1 MSAIL
6 DVCIGLVLMY
16 LVLSLFCTTINEFI
30 AKILNLRATT
40 LQGALEQMID
50 DPNLKALF
58 DDHGLIEGSRVAASA
73 GRFKSTAEVAV
84 KRLAGAT
91 NNSLL
96 KKIGAAIGN
105 GGGALPSYLSG
116 QSVALALI
124 GSLGTKDDNPIP
136 GISQIEQ
143 AVKNL
148 PDSNIRDMLGTALAQ
163 ANTDINVLR
172 TNIASWFDDS
182 MDRLS
187 GAYKRKL
194 KLISFLVGIVVAV
207 GFNADTIHV
216 VDTLWSNPVL
226 RSQAVDAAANIVK
239 NGGQIPDSGT
249 CKDATKGAKNGA
261 RTGAAEG
268 SSTQST
274 TISGDALTLCKLTN
288 QATLLPIGWPDP
300 NIHRASWPSDL
311 VLKLVGLWLTAI
323 ALSLGA
329 PFWFDVLSQ
338 FMNLRGSG
346 DKPARTTS

>member
-58 DDHGLIEGSRVAASA
+58 DNHGLIEGSRVAASA
-73 GRFKSTAEVAV
+73 GRFKSTAKVAV
-84 KRLAGAT
+84 TRVAEAADSSWLRKV
-91 NNSLL
+91 
-96 KKIGAAIGN
+96 GAAIGN
-105 GGGALPSYLSG
+105 GRAAHPSYLSG

-124 GSLGTKDDNPIP
+124 GSLGTKGDDPIP
-136 GISQIEQ
+136 GIGQMEQ
-143 AVKNL
+143 AVKDL

-163 ANTDINVLR
+163 ANTNINALR
-172 TNIASWFDDS
+172 RHIANWFDDS

-194 KLISFLVGIVVAV
+194 KLISFLVGVGVAV
-207 GFNADTIHV
+207 ALNADTVHV
-216 VDTLWSNPVL
+216 VVTLWTNPIL
-226 RSQAVDAAANIVK
+226 RSQAVDAAATVVQNK
-239 NGGQIPDSGT
+239 GQIPSDARCAEIKDKTAAKTDSAAAQNESLSQQVQDL
-249 CKDATKGAKNGA
+249 CNLRSEAT
-261 RTGAAEG
+261 
-268 SSTQST
+268 
-274 TISGDALTLCKLTN
+274 I
-288 QATLLPIGWPDP
+288 LPIGWQEAMP
-300 NIHRASWPSDL
+300 ASRLGWFY
-311 VLKLVGLWLTAI
+311 KLIGLWLTAT

-329 PFWFDVLSQ
+329 PFWFDVLSR

-346 DKPARTTS
+346 DKPARTTT